1 MPGNN
6 ARRQLQKSGS
16 LCSSRGRVHDHIN
29 GVLRKER
36 ETVRE
41 LCEKRAQE
49 SGLMAPQLTK
59 EVLAQ
64 ASFPLGERHLLFLL
78 RTWPSCSV
86 SVCSNPYPSLQDVLE
101 S

>member
-1 MPGNN
+1 MTLGMDNESHYSSKSDIKISCLERYQHMPGNN

-16 LCSSRGRVHDHIN
+16 LCSSWGRVHDHIN

-59 EVLAQ
+59 
-64 ASFPLGERHLLFLL
+64 
-78 RTWPSCSV
+78 
-86 SVCSNPYPSLQDVLE
+86 
-101 S
+101 